1 MDQDYSP
8 VAQELHALI
17 TSQEVSYYS
26 QWQPS
31 PQLPKKPLVIPHTE
45 ETLATITAI
54 SHQNNWSIVP
64 CGNASKATWGG
75 LPSKVDLYLST
86 RHLNQIIDHAVGDLT
101 VTVQAGVTLKQLQEK
116 LQTANQFLPLDP
128 AYPDTAT
135 LGGIVATADTG
146 SWRERYGGVR
156 DLLIGISFV
165 RADGEIAKAG
175 GRVVKNVAGYD
186 LMKLLTGSYGTLGLI
201 TQLTFRTYPLPP
213 ASATLI
219 LSGDRA
225 NIISAAQTLRKATLT
240 PTRADLVSSSVV
252 EKLQLGNGLGLII
265 QFETIIESIE
275 EQIKQLSAMTSSV
288 PVGNIVQSLNLTS
301 IRFSND
307 NEKTLW
313 NQLKDLT
320 LTPLSDSTITCKC
333 GLLPTKTADFFQQLP
348 ADSYAIIHN
357 KSGLGKLVLNSIDS
371 LSDIQKLRTYC
382 EENRGFLTILE
393 SPLTIKE
400 KIEPW
405 GYSGNALSMMKQIK
419 QQFDPNKQF
428 NPNRFVSGI

>member
-1 MDQDYSP
+1 MDQNSSAIAP
-8 VAQELHALI
+8 QLHPLI
-17 TSQEVSYYS
+17 TSQQITYQPE
-26 QWQPS
+26 WQPS

-45 ETLATITAI
+45 ETLATVTAI
-54 SHQNNWSIVP
+54 CHQNNWSIMP
-64 CGNASKATWGG
+64 CGNGSKATWGG
-75 LPSKVDLYLST
+75 LPNKVDLYLST
-86 RHLNQIIDHAVGDLT
+86 RNLNQIIDHAVGDLT
-101 VTVQAGVTLKQLQEK
+101 VTVEAGVTLKQLQET
-116 LQTANQFLPLDP
+116 LQISNQFLPLDS
-128 AYPDTAT
+128 AYPETAT

-186 LMKLLTGSYGTLGLI
+186 LMKLLTGSYGTLGII

-225 NIISAAQTLRKATLT
+225 NVLSAAQTLRNATLT
-240 PTRADLVSSSVV
+240 PTRADLVSPSVV
-252 EKLQLGNGLGLII
+252 EKLQLGEGLGLII

-275 EQIKQLSAMTSSV
+275 EQIEQLSAMTSSV
-288 PVGNIVQSLNLTS
+288 PVENKE
-301 IRFSND
+301 D
-307 NEKTLW
+307 EKTLW
-313 NQLKDLT
+313 NQLKNLT
-320 LTPLSDSTITCKC
+320 SIPSSDSAITCKC
-333 GLLPTKTADFFQQLP
+333 GLLPTKTADFFQKLP

-357 KSGLGKLVLNSIDS
+357 KSGLGKLILNSIES
-371 LSDIQKLRTYC
+371 LSELEKIRRYC

-400 KIEPW
+400 KMEPW
-405 GYSGNALSMMKQIK
+405 GYYGNALTMMEKIK
-419 QQFDPNKQF
+419 QQFDPKKQF
-428 NPNRFVSGI
+428 NPNRFVGGI

>member
-1 MDQDYSP
+1 MDQDSSS
-8 VAQELHALI
+8 VAQQLDALI
-17 TSQEVSYYS
+17 TSHNISYHS

-31 PQLPKKPLVIPHTE
+31 PQLPKKPLVIPQSTA
-45 ETLATITAI
+45 TLAKVVAI
-54 SHQNNWSIVP
+54 CHENNWSIVP

-101 VTVQAGVTLKQLQEK
+101 VTLQAGVTLQQLQEK
-116 LQTANQFLPLDP
+116 LASANQFLPLDP
-128 AYPDTAT
+128 AYPETAT
-135 LGGIVATADTG
+135 LGGIVATADAG

-186 LMKLLTGSYGTLGLI
+186 LMKLFTGSYGTLGII

-213 ASATLI
+213 TSATLV

-225 NIISAAQTLRKATLT
+225 NLLCAAQTLRNATLT
-240 PTRADLVSSSVV
+240 PTRADLVSPSVI
-252 EKLQLGNGLGLII
+252 EKLQLGKGLGLII

-275 EQIKQLSAMTSSV
+275 EQIKQLSVMAD
-288 PVGNIVQSLNLTS
+288 SLNLT
-301 IRFSND
+301 ITRFTNN

-313 NQLKDLT
+313 NQLKEST
-320 LTPLSDSTITCKC
+320 LIPSSDSAITCKC
-333 GLLPTKTADFFQQLP
+333 GLLPTKVADFFQNLP
-348 ADSYAIIHN
+348 PDSYAIIHN

-371 LSDIQKLRTYC
+371 LSDLQKLRSYC
-382 EENRGFLTILE
+382 EENRGFLTVLE

-400 KIEPW
+400 QIEPW
-405 GYSGNALSMMKQIK
+405 GYSGNALTMMKKIK
-419 QQFDPNKQF
+419 QQFDPNQQF
-428 NPNRFVSGI
+428 NPNRFVGGI

>member
-1 MDQDYSP
+1 MDQNSSAIAP
-8 VAQELHALI
+8 QLHPLI
-17 TSQEVSYYS
+17 TSQQITYQPE
-26 QWQPS
+26 WQPS

-45 ETLATITAI
+45 ETLATVTAI
-54 SHQNNWSIVP
+54 CHQNNWSIMP

-75 LPSKVDLYLST
+75 LPNKVDLYLST
-86 RHLNQIIDHAVGDLT
+86 RNLNQIIDHAVGDLT
-101 VTVQAGVTLKQLQEK
+101 VTVEAGVTLKQLQET
-116 LQTANQFLPLDP
+116 LQISNQFLPLDS
-128 AYPDTAT
+128 AYPETAT

-186 LMKLLTGSYGTLGLI
+186 LMKLLTGSYGTLGII

-225 NIISAAQTLRKATLT
+225 NVLSAAQTLRNATLT
-240 PTRADLVSSSVV
+240 PTRADLVSPSVV
-252 EKLQLGNGLGLII
+252 EKLQLGEGLGLII

-275 EQIKQLSAMTSSV
+275 EQIEQLSAMTSSV
-288 PVGNIVQSLNLTS
+288 PVENKE
-301 IRFSND
+301 D
-307 NEKTLW
+307 EKTLW
-313 NQLKDLT
+313 NQLKNLT
-320 LTPLSDSTITCKC
+320 SIPSSDSAITCKC
-333 GLLPTKTADFFQQLP
+333 GLLPTKTADFFQKLP

-357 KSGLGKLVLNSIDS
+357 KSGLGKLILNSIES
-371 LSDIQKLRTYC
+371 LSELEKIRRYC

-400 KIEPW
+400 KMEPW
-405 GYSGNALSMMKQIK
+405 GYYGNALTMMEKIK
-419 QQFDPNKQF
+419 QQFDP
-428 NPNRFVSGI
+428 

>member
-1 MDQDYSP
+1 MDQNFS
-8 VAQELHALI
+8 AIAHQLHPLI
-17 TSQEVSYYS
+17 NSQQITYQPE
-26 QWQPS
+26 WQPS
-31 PQLPKKPLVIPHTE
+31 PQLPKKPIVIPNSE
-45 ETLATITAI
+45 GSLAKVVAI
-54 SHQNNWSIVP
+54 CHQNNWSIIP
-64 CGNASKATWGG
+64 CGNGSKATWGG

-101 VTVQAGVTLKQLQEK
+101 VTLQAGVTLKQLQAK
-116 LQTANQFLPLDP
+116 LQAANQFLPLDP
-128 AYPDTAT
+128 AYPETAT

-156 DLLIGISFV
+156 DLLIGISLV

-186 LMKLLTGSYGTLGLI
+186 LMKLLTGSYGTLGII

-225 NIISAAQTLRKATLT
+225 NILSAAQTLRNATLT

-252 EKLQLGNGLGLII
+252 EKLQLGEGLGLII

-288 PVGNIVQSLNLTS
+288 PVGNKE
-301 IRFSND
+301 D
-307 NEKTLW
+307 EKTLW

-320 LTPLSDSTITCKC
+320 SIPSSDSAITCKC
-333 GLLPTKTADFFQQLP
+333 GLLPTKTAEFFQKLP

-357 KSGLGKLVLNSIDS
+357 KSGLGKLILNSIES
-371 LSDIQKLRTYC
+371 LSDLEKLRRYC

-400 KIEPW
+400 QIEPW
-405 GYSGNALSMMKQIK
+405 GYSGNALSMMEKIK
-419 QQFDPNKQF
+419 QQFDSKKQF
-428 NPNRFVSGI
+428 NPNRFVGGI

>member
-1 MDQDYSP
+1 MDQNSS
-8 VAQELHALI
+8 AIAHQLHSLI
-17 TSQEVSYYS
+17 TSQQITYQPE
-26 QWQPS
+26 WQPS

-54 SHQNNWSIVP
+54 SHQNDWSILP
-64 CGNASKATWGG
+64 CGNGSKATWGG

-86 RHLNQIIDHAVGDLT
+86 RNLNQIIDHAVGDLT
-101 VTVQAGVTLKQLQEK
+101 VTLEAGVTFKQLQEK
-116 LQTANQFLPLDP
+116 LETANQFLPLDP
-128 AYPDTAT
+128 AYPETAT

-156 DLLIGISFV
+156 DLLIGISLV

-186 LMKLLTGSYGTLGLI
+186 LMKLLTGSYGTLGII

-225 NIISAAQTLRKATLT
+225 NILSAAQTLRNATLT
-240 PTRADLVSSSVV
+240 PTRADLVSSSIVT
-252 EKLQLGNGLGLII
+252 KLQLGEGLGLII
-265 QFETIIESIE
+265 QFETIIDSIE
-275 EQIKQLSAMTSSV
+275 EQIKQLSAIAQ
-288 PVGNIVQSLNLTS
+288 PLNLTTTH
-301 IRFSND
+301 FTND

-313 NQLKDLT
+313 NQLKALT
-320 LTPLSDSTITCKC
+320 LISSSDSAITCKC
-333 GLLPTKTADFFQQLP
+333 GLLPTKTANFFQQLP

-357 KSGLGKLVLNSIDS
+357 KSGLGKLILNSVDS
-371 LSDIQKLRTYC
+371 LSDLQKLRSYC

-400 KIEPW
+400 QIEPW
-405 GYSGNALSMMKQIK
+405 GYSGNALTMMEKIK
-419 QQFDPNKQF
+419 QQFDPKKQF
-428 NPNRFVSGI
+428 NPNRFVGGI